1 MYIVGGHLHN
11 FNISIPKHGSLGM
24 RLLSVVEIGI

>member
-11 FNISIPKHGSLGM
+11 FNISVLEHGSLGT